1 MYIYTFVAGNPQ
13 DIEYTLQFNH
23 SELFTYDTFTTI
35 VEDILTEYYK
45 IAKYIIPTDIIIPM
59 FENKGLDYLVE
70 TDRIDSKEGYIVEN
84 VVSCCKDCNIMKMNM
99 SNELFLRKVLKIYQ
113 FSIQG
118 RKL

>member
-59 FENKGLDYLVE
+59 FENKGFKLADNTVAAYYLQPY
-70 TDRIDSKEGYIVEN
+70 TLNNIDSIKSTELKERLHNFRQHKYI
-84 VVSCCKDCNIMKMNM
+84 
-99 SNELFLRKVLKIYQ
+99 
-113 FSIQG
+113 
-118 RKL
+118 